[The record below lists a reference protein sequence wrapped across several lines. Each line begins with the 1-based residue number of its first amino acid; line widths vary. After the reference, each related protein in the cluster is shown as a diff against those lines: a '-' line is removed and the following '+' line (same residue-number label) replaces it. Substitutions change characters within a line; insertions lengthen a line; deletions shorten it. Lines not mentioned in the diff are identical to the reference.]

1 MYFYSGQLTER
12 SDVYSFG
19 VLLMEL
25 LTRKKPCSYRSSE
38 DKSLVAVFTTLH
50 AEGDLVSLLDPQ
62 VVVEGGKKVEEV
74 AMLAAACVRMEGAHR
89 PTMRQVEMTLEGL
102 RVPHES
108 IVMSDKD
115 APSYAVIQGTGTG
128 TEEVSRQY
136 SLEEEYL
143 LSSRYPR

>member
-1 MYFYSGQLTER
+1 MYFYSGQLTEQ

-38 DKSLVAVFTTLH
+38 EKSLVAYFTALL
-50 AEGDLVSLLDPQ
+50 AEGDLASVLDPQ
-62 VVVEGGKKVEEV
+62 VEVEGGKQVEEV
-74 AMLAAACVRMEGAHR
+74 AILAAVCVRMEGAQR
-89 PTMRQVEMTLEGL
+89 PTMRQVEMKLESL

-108 IVMSDKD
+108 IAMCDID
-115 APSYAVIQGTGTG
+115 APSHAVIEITGTK
-128 TEEVSRQY
+128 EEASRQY